1 VHYVYD
7 FDNRRLYK
15 KFFRW
20 ENAQANWIEQESHRY
35 LYVGKNEV
43 GTVDSTG
50 KIIELRIL
58 GLTQGA
64 EVGSAVAHEKEG
76 QLYVPEHDHQ
86 GHVVMLLDLA
96 TGAPQEI
103 YRFSA
108 FGSEQ
113 LYDANGNALQT
124 PRSPWRF
131 ASKRYDPESGFVYF
145 GERYYGPA
153 SCRWIT
159 PDPLGA
165 ADGPNLYAYVKNNPL
180 MNIDP
185 DGLFATTA
193 YQKIES
199 FALDIFNSH
208 QFQGGLQTMGGAA
221 QVGVGLAL
229 CETVVGAPLGALA
242 IAHGADNMQAGIQQ
256 ALFNKAVDPLTVQGL
271 QATGMTRSNALLVNG
286 GLSMALAGSSAVLAS
301 KATALPSMR
310 LASMSVAKGGV
321 NLDLD
326 ALSKAGR
333 VMDRNGLT
341 KAGRALDK
349 HGGRPDSVFP
359 KATGSPTSKSV
370 QGQYHL
376 DDILTH
382 QSTSYPNRFGGQD
395 IFLRDGR
402 GARFDA
408 ENNFVGFLQPKRIE

>member
-1 VHYVYD
+1 MGGRSGQLDRTRIPPLLVC
-7 FDNRRLYK
+7 R
-15 KFFRW
+15 
-20 ENAQANWIEQESHRY
+20 
-35 LYVGKNEV
+35 KNEV

-96 TGAPQEI
+96 TGAPQET

-124 PRSPWRF
+124 PRSSWRF

-145 GERYYGPA
+145 GERYYSPA

-159 PDPLGA
+159 PDPLGS

-193 YQKIES
+193 YQNIKS
-199 FALDIFNSH
+199 FALDVFNSH

-229 CETVVGAPLGALA
+229 CETGVGAPLGALA

-256 ALFNKAVDPLTVQGL
+256 AIFNKAVDPLTVQGL

-286 GLSMALAGSSAVLAS
+286 GLSLALGGSSAILAS
-301 KATALPSMR
+301 KATALSSMR
-310 LASMSVAKGGV
+310 LAPVNAAKGGV

-326 ALSKAGR
+326 VLSKIGQTL
-333 VMDRNGLT
+333 DRKGLT
-341 KAGRALDK
+341 KAGRALQK
-349 HGGRPDSVFP
+349 HGGRPGTVFP
-359 KATGSPTSKSV
+359 KPNGNIKRIN
-370 QGQYHL
+370 QHGQ
-376 DDILTH
+376 DIVDNILTH
-382 QSTSYPNRFGGQD
+382 PDGVVHFRTHKQFGEIIDIKVPNTGGVRFTKSGEM
-395 IFLRDGR
+395 I
-402 GARFDA
+402 
-408 ENNFVGFLQPKRIE
+408 GFLEP